1 MFLSRAMLRKEEKRM
16 QVMGQIEVRRGV
28 HYASALGSCA
38 SESLVAPKTKG
49 EESEIWFRSHEN
61 GVLLQ
66 ERVGAVR

>member
-1 MFLSRAMLRKEEKRM
+1 
-16 QVMGQIEVRRGV
+16 MGQIEVRRGV

-66 ERVGAVR
+66 ERVGVVVL